1 LPPPTGSPVPPPTF
15 APLDPGRFARWLAPR
30 KMALLVPGPRRN
42 HPLPW
47 AIALVTLTS
56 LTAGAVVGLV
66 AGTVAGT
73 FVIPIIGTING
84 GFVGIWIGLLAG
96 VIVTPV
102 LVGVLVARHRSVVGP
117 HTPLPDVVRF
127 AAVLTTL
134 LVVIGVGVAMSF
146 VDDHMLVVLWAL
158 VVVCVTATSL
168 VLTLRLAARAISTAW
183 CRPFGWTRD
192 GTRTMVFT
200 AGP

>member
-1 LPPPTGSPVPPPTF
+1 
-15 APLDPGRFARWLAPR
+15 
-30 KMALLVPGPRRN
+30 MALLVPGPGRN

-47 AIALVTLTS
+47 AIASVTLTS

-73 FVIPIIGTING
+73 FVVPIIGTIYG
-84 GFVGIWIGLLAG
+84 GFVGIWVGLLVG

-102 LVGVLVARHRSVVGP
+102 LVGVLVARHRTVVGP
-117 HTPLPDVVRF
+117 HAPLPDVVRV

-146 VDDHMLVVLWAL
+146 VDDHVLVVLWAL

-183 CRPFGWTRD
+183 CRPFGWARD
-192 GTRTMVFT
+192 GRRTMVFT
-200 AGP
+200 AGPTGPSPLSEPRW